1 MDYKDNASTVLKDW
15 AEQVLID
22 YRLTWA
28 DIFGASSDAG
38 PDVKALFTKVLKMV
52 GSFCHNITI
61 PCCRTCLQ
69 APSFIYVLHMYSH
82 GSGVVLISSMLL

>member
-22 YRLTWA
+22 YGLTWA

-38 PDVKALFTKVLKMV
+38 PDVKSLFTKVLKMV
-52 GSFCHNITI
+52 GT
-61 PCCRTCLQ
+61 PR
-69 APSFIYVLHMYSH
+69 P
-82 GSGVVLISSMLL
+82 

>member
-1 MDYKDNASTVLKDW
+1 MLKDW

-22 YRLTWA
+22 YGLTWA
-28 DIFGASSDAG
+28 DVFGASSDAG

-52 GSFCHNITI
+52 GALAILLPSFAV
-61 PCCRTCLQ
+61 RWRQ
-69 APSFIYVLHMYSH
+69 ASSFIYVLHMYSH